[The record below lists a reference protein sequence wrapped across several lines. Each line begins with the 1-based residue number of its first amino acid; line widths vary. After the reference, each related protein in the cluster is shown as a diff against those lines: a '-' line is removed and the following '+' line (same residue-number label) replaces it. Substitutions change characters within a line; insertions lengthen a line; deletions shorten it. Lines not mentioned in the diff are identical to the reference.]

1 MKESIRMR
9 VRKMISILLLSA
21 LLFCPVCHACS
32 ETAEPDDYRIGLE
45 VTALMGEMVGSDAYL
60 SLFSRPET
68 FSKIRE
74 RINTHDYDRPAAVYA
89 VSMGDPAAYL
99 EEIFRADPESR
110 ETWDSLSPA
119 LQNQALARLS
129 LSVLLANTNARA
141 GSAYVAL
148 FSMLNAVVRN
158 ETLTNEKTRHYLYFF
173 EQGAP
178 ILVTFGY
185 HAASGQF
192 LSVPGEYRDSPEKIV
207 EYLGM
212 PGLELVPVKAAESV
226 R

>member
-1 MKESIRMR
+1 MR
-9 VRKMISILLLSA
+9 VRKMISILL
-21 LLFCPVCHACS
+21 
-32 ETAEPDDYRIGLE
+32 
-45 VTALMGEMVGSDAYL
+45 
-60 SLFSRPET
+60 
-68 FSKIRE
+68 
-74 RINTHDYDRPAAVYA
+74 
-89 VSMGDPAAYL
+89 
-99 EEIFRADPESR
+99 
-110 ETWDSLSPA
+110 
-119 LQNQALARLS
+119 

-207 EYLGM
+207 EYLGL
-212 PGLELVPVKAAESV
+212 PGLELVPVKAVESV